1 MAMAN
6 INGQVAIITGSGSGI
21 GRAIARRLASDGA
34 TIAVNDVDED
44 AAAETVSLI
53 KEDGGSAFSAVADVT
68 NLKNVREMVSDV
80 IDEAGGVDI
89 LVNNAGWDEMQW
101 FLEQDP
107 DVWDRIIDIN
117 FRGQINCARAV
128 SEVMTED
135 NGGRIVNIASDAG
148 RAGSTG
154 EAVYSGAK
162 GGVISFSKTLAREL
176 ARDGV
181 RVNVVAPGPTETPLV
196 DEMREDSDLGEKI
209 LGSMASQIPL
219 GRMAEPEDIAGAV
232 AFLVSDDASFVTGQ
246 VLSVSGGLTMN
257 D

>member
-1 MAMAN
+1 MAN